1 MDLEIRPVDAG
12 QWSAVT
18 TLFGP
23 KGASVGCWC
32 MFWRLPNAEMN
43 AGTDDDRRAALESVV
58 SSGEPSGLL
67 AYLDGEPVGWCA
79 VAPRTEFRRLP
90 RTKALDL
97 TDPEDERV
105 WSVTCF
111 VVRADRRR
119 AGVATA
125 LLDAA
130 VDYARSHGATAV
142 EGYPSAVGTG
152 GASKLST
159 GTLGL
164 FSGAGFT
171 QPAQPTGRRTVVRR
185 EL

>member
-1 MDLEIRPVDAG
+1 MEIEVRPADANA
-12 QWSAVT
+12 WPEIVA
-18 TLFGP
+18 LFGP

-32 MFWRLPNAEMN
+32 MFWRLPNNELKSN
-43 AGTDDDRRAALESVV
+43 AAQDNKAALESVV
-58 SSGEPSGLL
+58 CSSRPAGLL
-67 AYLDGEPVGWCA
+67 AYVDGEPVGWCA
-79 VAPRTEFRRLP
+79 VAPRAEFRRLP
-90 RTKALDL
+90 RTKALEL
-97 TDPEDERV
+97 TDPDDDSV

-111 VVRADRRR
+111 VVRRDRRR

-130 VDYARSHGATAV
+130 VEYARSHGASAV
-142 EGYPSAVGTG
+142 EGYPSVAGTG

-164 FSGAGFT
+164 FGGAGFT
-171 QPAQPTGRRTVVRR
+171 SPRQPSGRLTVVRR